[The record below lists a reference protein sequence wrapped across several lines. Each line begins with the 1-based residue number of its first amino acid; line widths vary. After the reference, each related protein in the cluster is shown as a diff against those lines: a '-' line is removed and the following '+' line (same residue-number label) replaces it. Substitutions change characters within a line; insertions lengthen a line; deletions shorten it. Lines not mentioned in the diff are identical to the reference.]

1 MPPVNSRA
9 AAAAVPFA
17 IARVGPAIPIHRTTG
32 GRERSRRAGVLRRA
46 GSTLTEKEERVG
58 RATKATPE
66 TIEAV
71 ERGLAIGA
79 TIATVAKAAAVSPR
93 TIDSWLRAGVVVRP

>member
-1 MPPVNSRA
+1 
-9 AAAAVPFA
+9 
-17 IARVGPAIPIHRTTG
+17 
-32 GRERSRRAGVLRRA
+32 
-46 GSTLTEKEERVG
+46 VG

-93 TIDSWLRAGVVVRP
+93 TIDSWLRAGVVVRPRLASVPDLELDPESDEPLNDEDVEAAMASTVIRAAQEGDWRAARFV